1 MGISKNIKEDKG
13 FTLIELLT
21 VVAIIGILAAIAIP
35 AYLGQLEKAKVR
47 YVQGNA
53 KASMSEVLAVL
64 DAYVAGDPFIL
75 LGSDTLEDCFQS
87 SDAAFTGETCQGMYS
102 QSADITYT
110 AYPNG
115 MTEII
120 NALMA
125 HYTGRGVSSPF
136 GTGSL
141 FVSTTGT
148 SGTVVVEPNGGRSIR
163 VRAYGQSTTT
173 PIFDEIIF
181 TR

>member
-1 MGISKNIKEDKG
+1 MRTINIIKRNKG
-13 FTLIELLT
+13 FTLIELLV

-53 KASMSEVLAVL
+53 KASVSEVLAVL
-64 DAYVAGDPFIL
+64 DAYVGGDPFIL
-75 LGSDTLEDCFQS
+75 LGSDAQEDCFES
-87 SDAAFTGETCQGMYS
+87 SDAAFAGDTCQGMFN
-102 QSADITYT
+102 QANDITYT

-115 MTEII
+115 MTEVID
-120 NALMA
+120 AVMA
-125 HYTGRGVSSPF
+125 HYEGRRESSPF

-141 FVSTTGT
+141 FVSATGT
-148 SGTVVVEPNGGRSIR
+148 AGTVVIEPNGSRSIR
-163 VRAYGQSTTT
+163 VSAYGRSTTNH
-173 PIFDEIIF
+173 IFEETIF

>member
-1 MGISKNIKEDKG
+1 MRTINNIKQNKG

-75 LGSDTLEDCFQS
+75 LGTDAQEDCFES
-87 SDAAFTGETCQGMYS
+87 SDAAFTGETCQGMFS
-102 QSADITYT
+102 QSLDITYT

-120 NALMA
+120 DAVMA
-125 HYTGRGVSSPF
+125 HYAGRRESSPF

-141 FVSTTGT
+141 FVSAAGT
-148 SGTVVVEPNGGRSIR
+148 AGTIVVEPNGSRSIR
-163 VRAYGQSTTT
+163 VRAYGRSTTNQ
-173 PIFDEIIF
+173 IFEEIVF

>member
-1 MGISKNIKEDKG
+1 MRTVNKIKRNAG
-13 FTLIELLT
+13 FTLIELLV

-75 LGSDTLEDCFQS
+75 LGSDAQEDCFES
-87 SDAAFTGETCQGMYS
+87 SDASSSGETCQGMFS
-102 QSADITYT
+102 QASDITYT

-120 NALMA
+120 DAVMA
-125 HYTGRGVSSPF
+125 HYEGRGESSPF

-141 FVSTTGT
+141 FASAAGT
-148 SGTVVVEPNGGRSIR
+148 AGTIVIEPNGLRSIR
-163 VRAYGQSTTT
+163 VRAFGRSTTNQ
-173 PIFDEIIF
+173 IFEEIIF

>member
-1 MGISKNIKEDKG
+1 MYKNIKKNKG

-21 VVAIIGILAAIAIP
+21 VVAVIGILAAIAIP

-75 LGSDTLEDCFQS
+75 LGSDALEDCFQA
-87 SDAAFTGETCQGMYS
+87 SDAATTGETCQGMFS

-120 NALMA
+120 NAVMG
-125 HYTGRGVSSPF
+125 HYTGRGQSSPF
-136 GTGSL
+136 GTGPL
-141 FVSTTGT
+141 FVSAPGT
-148 SGTVVVEPNGGRSIR
+148 SGTVVVEPNGSRSIR
-163 VRAYGQSTTT
+163 IRAYGQSTTN